1 MWTLE
6 AIAECLTRRAR
17 KQHDPAVGPSR
28 ERAFDSNTRA
38 NAWYGASASRGG
50 GRRQQPEAM
59 TRCDAVLD
67 SGRTRGDD
75 REETSV
81 CLHFARGRC
90 SAGGECA
97 FLHRLPTAADD
108 ARASLTHDVFGR
120 DRHAT
125 HCADNGGV
133 GSFSSTNDAT
143 LFAYY
148 GGAFPPRARRGARSR
163 RRPADF
169 LEWGPVS
176 GVRVVPTK
184 CVASRHVRAQ
194 VRRRVRQGGDGGP
207 DAAASGRD
215 DAAREAKPRTRGTRK
230 RVLSVR
236 WANADHRTP
245 RPAPPRPA
253 REETAVDAVARVL
266 DDPRVAPERR
276 RALPQARA
284 LATDPDAYPDT
295 DASSTRA
302 NRRRRLVSRKKKRRR
317 GRLRRRAAPP
327 TQAAPPAIDALEL
340 ERIRAAVGVVPP
352 RRPSRRLSRTT
363 RTRSTR
369 TTTPSSTS
377 RKSSEHNRGSA
388 RRVEHEE
395 NE

>member
-133 GSFSSTNDAT
+133 GSFSSQNVAT

-148 GGAFPPRARRGARSR
+148 GGAFPPRADAERVRVAVL
-163 RRPADF
+163 ADF

-184 CVASRHVRAQ
+184 CVAFVTYAHRSAAEFAKEAMAGQTLRRLAATTPRA
-194 VRRRVRQGGDGGP
+194 RGETAGP
-207 DAAASGRD
+207 AGP
-215 DAAREAKPRTRGTRK
+215 EK

-236 WANADHRTP
+236 WANEDP
-245 RPAPPRPA
+245 NPAARAAAKRA

-276 RALPQARA
+276 RALAQARA

-295 DASSTRA
+295 DAQYPRESSET
-302 NRRRRLVSRKKKRRR
+302 VSFPEKITPTQAAPPT
-317 GRLRRRAAPP
+317 RAAPP

-340 ERIRAAVGVVPP
+340 ERIRAAVGVVPAAP
-352 RRPSRRLSRTT
+352 AEPSVVADDEDAFD
-363 RTRSTR
+363 
-369 TTTPSSTS
+369 PDDYP
-377 RKSSEHNRGSA
+377 EFD
-388 RRVEHEE
+388 VEEV
-395 NE
+395 

>member
-28 ERAFDSNTRA
+28 ERAFDSNARA

-50 GRRQQPEAM
+50 GCRQQSEAM

-108 ARASLTHDVFGR
+108 ARAGLTHDVFGR

-125 HCADNGGV
+125 DRADNGGV
-133 GSFSSTNDAT
+133 GSFNKVNVAT
-143 LFAYY
+143 LFAHY
-148 GGAFPPRARRGARSR
+148 GGAFPPLADAERVRAAVL
-163 RRPADF
+163 ADF

-176 GVRVVPTK
+176 DVRVLPTK
-184 CVASRHVRAQ
+184 CVAFVTYAHRSAAEFAKEAMAGQ
-194 VRRRVRQGGDGGP
+194 TLLAASCATRRRGGEGP
-207 DAAASGRD
+207 GPAG
-215 DAAREAKPRTRGTRK
+215 EKHK
-230 RVLSVR
+230 HVLSVR
-236 WANADHRTP
+236 WANDDP
-245 RPAPPRPA
+245 NPAARAAAKRA
-253 REETAVDAVARVL
+253 REETAMDAVARVL

-276 RALPQARA
+276 RALAQARA

-295 DASSTRA
+295 DAQYPRESFPEKKT
-302 NRRRRLVSRKKKRRR
+302 VSFPEKKTAPPT
-317 GRLRRRAAPP
+317 RAAPP

-340 ERIRAAVGVVPP
+340 ERIRAAVGVVPAAP
-352 RRPSRRLSRTT
+352 AEPSVVADDEDAFD
-363 RTRSTR
+363 
-369 TTTPSSTS
+369 PDDYP
-377 RKSSEHNRGSA
+377 EFD
-388 RRVEHEE
+388 VEEV
-395 NE
+395 